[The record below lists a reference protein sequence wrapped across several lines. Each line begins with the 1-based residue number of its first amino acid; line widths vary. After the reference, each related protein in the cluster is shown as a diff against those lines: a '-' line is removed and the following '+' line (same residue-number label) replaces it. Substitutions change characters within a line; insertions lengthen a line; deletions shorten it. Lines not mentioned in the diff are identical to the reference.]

1 MSHAAAL
8 ELAELLSTELGDA
21 AEVTLDP
28 VAASAA
34 LVTGGRPVVLIPAPT
49 ITHLTPG
56 TSECDWGLLVLV
68 PERDALTAWPLLD
81 AIATRVAEVTL
92 AERTHYASFQPP
104 HGQPWPCAV
113 VTTTT

>member
-1 MSHAAAL
+1 MSHAAAVAL
-8 ELAELLSTELGDA
+8 QAHLTRELGDA

-34 LVTGGRPVVLIPAPT
+34 LVTGGRPVVLIPAPA
-49 ITHLTPG
+49 ITHLSSG
-56 TSECDWGLLVLV
+56 VSECEWSLLVLV
-68 PERDALTAWPLLD
+68 PERDALTSWPKLD
-81 AIATRVAEVTL
+81 AIAERVATATL